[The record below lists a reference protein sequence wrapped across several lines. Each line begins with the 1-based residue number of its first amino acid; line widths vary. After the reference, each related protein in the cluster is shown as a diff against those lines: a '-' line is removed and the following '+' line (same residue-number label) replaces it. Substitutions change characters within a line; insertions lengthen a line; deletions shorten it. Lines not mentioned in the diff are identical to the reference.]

1 MFTDPITLT
10 PGASFATGAVTLPR
24 VSQQGSVSVYQAGP
38 LTGGQSGGLLKVT
51 ASHQFGRRI
60 RRVLRCDYS
69 DNAGSTLITGTTSPR
84 SMSAYV
90 VFDIPPS
97 GQFSSADQAALFNGL
112 KGTWSASTD
121 AILLK
126 LLGGES

>member
-1 MFTDPITLT
+1 MFTDPISLT
-10 PGASFATGAVTLPR
+10 PGAAFDAGAVSLPR
-24 VSQQGSVSVYQAGP
+24 VSQQGSVSIYQAGP
-38 LTGGQSGGLLKVT
+38 LTVNAGSLLKVT
-51 ASHQFGRRI
+51 ASHQLGRRI

-69 DNAGSTLITGTTSPR
+69 DNAGSTLITGTTAPR

-90 VFDIPPS
+90 VFDVPNA
-97 GQFSSADQAALFNGL
+97 GQFSATDQLALFNGL

-121 AILLK
+121 ALIKK

>member
-1 MFTDPITLT
+1 MFTDPLTLT
-10 PGASFATGAVTLPR
+10 PGATFDAGAVSLPR
-24 VSQQGSVSVYQAGP
+24 VSQQGTVAIYQAGP
-38 LTGGQSGGLLKVT
+38 LTVNAGSLLKVT
-51 ASHQFGRRI
+51 ASHQYGRRI

-69 DNAGSTLITGTTSPR
+69 DNAGSTLISGTTAPR

-90 VFDIPPS
+90 VVDIPNG
-97 GQFSSADQAALFNGL
+97 GQFSATDQLALLNGL

-121 AILLK
+121 AVIKK